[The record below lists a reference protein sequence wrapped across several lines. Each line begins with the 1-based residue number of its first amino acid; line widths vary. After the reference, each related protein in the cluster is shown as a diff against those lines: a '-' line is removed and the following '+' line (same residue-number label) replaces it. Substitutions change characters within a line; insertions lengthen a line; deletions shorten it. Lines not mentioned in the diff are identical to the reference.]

1 MVKVSELTSATVAAF
16 CRVDEDATDIQL
28 IDTLFL
34 PAAKQYV
41 KSHTGMKDEEMD
53 LHADIPIAICALCCH
68 MYDNRSVEVTSD
80 KVNQVVMD
88 IIGRYD
94 RNLIPQEVAAQ

>member
-1 MVKVSELTSATVAAF
+1 MKVSELTGDFIATF

-41 KSHTGMKDEEMD
+41 KSHTGMTDEEMD
-53 LHADIPIAICALCCH
+53 LHEDIPIAVCALCCH

>member
-1 MVKVSELTSATVAAF
+1 MKVTELSANVVMLF
-16 CRVDEDATDIQL
+16 CKVDDDATDKTL

-34 PAAKQYV
+34 PAAKEFV
-41 KSHTGMKDEEMD
+41 KSHTGLTDEEMD
-53 LHADIPIAICALCCH
+53 QYADIPIAVCALCSH

-88 IIGRYD
+88 IIGKYD
-94 RNLIPQEVAAQ
+94 KNLIPKGESE

>member
-1 MVKVSELTSATVAAF
+1 MKVSELTSQQVALF
-16 CRVDEDATDIQL
+16 CRVDEDATDVGL

-41 KSHTGMKDEEMD
+41 KGHTGMTDEEMD
-53 LHADIPIAICALCCH
+53 KHEDIPIAVCALCCH

-80 KVNQVVMD
+80 KLNQVVLD
-88 IIGRYD
+88 VIGRYD
-94 RNLIPQEVAAQ
+94 RNLIPGEVEQ

>member
-1 MVKVSELTSATVAAF
+1 MKVSELTGDFIATF
-16 CRVDEDATDIQL
+16 CRVDDDATDKTL
-28 IDTLFL
+28 IETLFL
-34 PAAKQYV
+34 PAAKKYV
-41 KSHTGMKDEEMD
+41 MGHTGLTEEEMD
-53 LHADIPIAICALCCH
+53 LHEDIPIAICALCGH

-94 RNLIPQEVAAQ
+94 RNLIPGEASE